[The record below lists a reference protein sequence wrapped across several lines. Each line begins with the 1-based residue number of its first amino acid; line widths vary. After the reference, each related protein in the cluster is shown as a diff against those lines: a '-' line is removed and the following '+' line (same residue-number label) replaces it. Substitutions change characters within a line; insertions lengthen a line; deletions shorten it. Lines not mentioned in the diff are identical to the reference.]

1 MKTLPF
7 IEDLHM
13 WVVRNEVMRVMYPQ
27 VVKSALSRK
36 VHSNSLSIVLFILKY
51 QKTAVLERLEPR
63 TRCQPNS
70 ECDVTKITFT

>member
-7 IEDLHM
+7 IEDLNM

-27 VVKSALSRK
+27 VIKPALSRK

>member
-1 MKTLPF
+1 
-7 IEDLHM
+7 M
-13 WVVRNEVMRVMYPQ
+13 WVVRNKVMRVMYPQ
-27 VVKSALSRK
+27 VIKSALSWK

-63 TRCQPNS
+63 MRCQPNS